1 VLALVLVAKKSA
13 RELFV
18 VCMRV
23 FEKKRRGVAGFLL
36 LVLKENGRRRKRTGM
51 EMGVAVVLWLIMLA
65 MASVLLVLL

>member
-1 VLALVLVAKKSA
+1 
-13 RELFV
+13 
-18 VCMRV
+18 MRV